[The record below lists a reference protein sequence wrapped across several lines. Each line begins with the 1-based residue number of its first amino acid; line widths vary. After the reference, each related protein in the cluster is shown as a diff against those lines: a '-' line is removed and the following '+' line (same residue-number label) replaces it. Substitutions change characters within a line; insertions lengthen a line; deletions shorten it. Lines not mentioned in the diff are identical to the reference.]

1 MARQKKAGGQS
12 TKDSYQEKLRNE
24 LNLILRRE
32 ISDPRLNLA
41 SITKVELNPDFSV
54 AKVYWDTFDTNS
66 RGDIKQAFDGIDGR
80 LRTLLAKNIQLRH
93 TPILNFVY
101 DSQFE
106 DEMKITMLLNEE
118 RNK

>member
-1 MARQKKAGGQS
+1 MSRQKKSGAPS
-12 TKDSYQEKLRNE
+12 SKDTYQERIRNE

-32 ISDPRLNLA
+32 IADPRLTLA

-54 AKVYWDTFDTNS
+54 AKVYWDTYDSNN
-66 RGDIKQAFDGIDGR
+66 RGDIKKAFEGIDGR
-80 LRTLLAKNIQLRH
+80 LRTLLAKNVKFRH
-93 TPILNFVY
+93 TPILTFLY

-106 DEMKITMLLNEE
+106 DEMKITQLLNEE